1 VTLAPPRPPSADE
14 LEALIREARARQR
27 KRWLGAA
34 VCVALLAGAA
44 LAAHSIATGGSS
56 DGAREDRGGTAVK
69 SAKECGIRV
78 AGPRILGS
86 DGRTVYRE
94 PIHHET
100 NPNSIPSQVRCSAS
114 AIWVVWDNGAAAMQE
129 GYVGARSV
137 DRGRTWKLVFAERFF
152 GVKAPHELDS
162 YMGPWSLRGHVAY
175 FMGSCPACS
184 TKTLQ
189 GTISL
194 WVTKDAGRTFRM
206 YKVPALTGYEAVR
219 LRVSGQDVR
228 IFAKRFIPGV
238 EPPRK
243 TVTIHLG

>member
-1 VTLAPPRPPSADE
+1 VTLAPPRPPSSDE
-14 LEALIREARARQR
+14 LEALIREARTRQR

-34 VCVALLAGAA
+34 VCVALFAGAA
-44 LAAHSIATGGSS
+44 LAAHSIAAGGSS
-56 DGAREDRGGTAVK
+56 DGTRDDRGRTAVK

-86 DGRTVYRE
+86 GGRTVYRE
-94 PIHHET
+94 PIRHEIH
-100 NPNSIPSQVRCSAS
+100 PNSIPSQVRCSAS
-114 AIWVVWDNGAAAMQE
+114 AIWVVWHNGVAASQE
-129 GYVGARSV
+129 SYVGARSV

-152 GVKAPHELDS
+152 GVKAPHELDA

-184 TKTLQ
+184 TTTLQ

-206 YKVPALTGYEAVR
+206 YKVPALTGYAAVR
-219 LRVSGQDVR
+219 LRVSDQGVR
-228 IFAKRFIPGV
+228 IFAKRFIRGV
-238 EPPRK
+238 EPQRK